1 MKKVSRI
8 VMNNWKQI
16 LLPIGLMF
24 TAVLFDGFLT
34 SYMASALDTSI
45 GVIIPRTILL
55 VIIILTFHYDQK
67 YMLGSVAVIGF
78 IMDAY
83 YLGFLGVY
91 MAAFILLVTLVSSV
105 RRVIHPNVL
114 SYTLLSVLGITTAEL
129 VVYGI
134 MRILSITTISFQ
146 GFLVSKLSATLLFN
160 GGVMLLFSYFI
171 HRLVVNTLDES

>member
-1 MKKVSRI
+1 
-8 VMNNWKQI
+8 MNNWKQI
-16 LLPIGLMF
+16 LLPIGLML

-45 GVIIPRTILL
+45 GGIIPRTILL

-67 YMLGSVAVIGF
+67 YMLGSAAVIGF

-91 MAAFILLVTLVSSV
+91 MVAFILLVTLVSSV
-105 RRVIHPNVL
+105 KRVIHPNVL

-160 GGVMLLFSYFI
+160 GVVMLLFSYFI
-171 HRLVVNTLDES
+171 HRLIVNTLDES

>member
-1 MKKVSRI
+1 
-8 VMNNWKQI
+8 MNNWKQI

-67 YMLGSVAVIGF
+67 YMLGSAAVIGF

-91 MAAFILLVTLVSSV
+91 MVGFILLVTLVSSV
-105 RRVIHPNVL
+105 KRVIHPNVL

>member
-1 MKKVSRI
+1 
-8 VMNNWKQI
+8 MNNWKQI

-67 YMLGSVAVIGF
+67 DMLGSAAVIGF

-91 MAAFILLVTLVSSV
+91 MVAFILLVTLVSSV